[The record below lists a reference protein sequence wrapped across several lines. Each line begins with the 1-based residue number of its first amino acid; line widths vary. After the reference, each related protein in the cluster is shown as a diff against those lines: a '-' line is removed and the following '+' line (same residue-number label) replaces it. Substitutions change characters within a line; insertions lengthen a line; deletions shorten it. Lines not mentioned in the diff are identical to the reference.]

1 MNTQSI
7 AKLEHVALSY
17 RQQTGLPWKRSLFWA
32 INDVSF
38 DLKRGDTL
46 GIIGRNGA
54 GKSSLLRI
62 IAGIINP
69 DRGAIHRS
77 KDTKTTLLSFGA
89 GFESRLTG
97 KQNII
102 LNGLQLGMPKAHIVR
117 CMDQIIELADIGEFI
132 NQPVRSYSS
141 GMKSRLGFS
150 IAYFVDTDILLID
163 EALAAG
169 DEHFRAKATDLI
181 HQKINSDLT
190 VVIVSH
196 SMNLIEKTCT
206 RVIQV
211 EHGRSLEELS
221 PKKTIERYRNT
232 TRSDAPT
239 QGKLVTA

>member
-32 INDVSF
+32 IEDISF
-38 DLKRGDTL
+38 DLRKGDTL

-54 GKSSLLRI
+54 GKSSLLRLI
-62 IAGIINP
+62 SGIINP
-69 DRGAIHRS
+69 DRGTINR
-77 KDTKTTLLSFGA
+77 DPRTKTTLLSFGA
-89 GFESRLTG
+89 GFEPRLTG
-97 KQNII
+97 RQNII
-102 LNGLQLGMPKAHIVR
+102 LNGLQLGIPKEHITAQI
-117 CMDQIIELADIGEFI
+117 DSIIELADIGEFI
-132 NQPVRSYSS
+132 NQPVRAYST
-141 GMKSRLGFS
+141 GMRARLGFA

-169 DEHFRAKATDLI
+169 DEHFRAKATKLI
-181 HQKINSDLT
+181 KEKIDSDLT

-211 EHGRSLEELS
+211 EHGRSLEEIS

-232 TRSDAPT
+232 TRSDEPT
-239 QGKLVTA
+239 QRKLVTA